1 MGEIGQENIVPGQ
14 KVLPG
19 MAEEL
24 GYETIMLKPWL
35 ERFCWE
41 YVFRGDN
48 GARAYKAVKPTV
60 KDSTTRVE
68 ASKLLT
74 NPDVIG
80 RIAQIKAEQRRRFQV
95 QADDLVEYHGR
106 VLKVDRTTYLDEV
119 FNRPKSIEEIR
130 EIDPEALSILEFECQ
145 KDKDGSPVVLFKIP
159 RRHESAV
166 EMARIMGLHKD
177 GVNAAKEGA
186 AGLADLLNE
195 ISGRHEHRD
204 IVKEKGCGQF

>member
-1 MGEIGQENIVPGQ
+1 MDPKQPINTVTGQT
-14 KVLPG
+14 VLPG

-24 GYETIMLKPWL
+24 GYEVIELKPVQ

-48 GARAYKAVKPTV
+48 GARAYKAVKPNV
-60 KDSTTRVE
+60 KNSTARVE

-74 NPDVIG
+74 NPDILR

-95 QADDLVEYHGR
+95 SADDLLEYHGK
-106 VLKVDRTTYLDEV
+106 VLKVDRTSYLNEATV
-119 FNRPKSIEEIR
+119 TPERIEEIR
-130 EIDPEALSILEFECQ
+130 ELDPDALSILEFECQ
-145 KDKDGSPVVLFKIP
+145 KDKDGEPVVLFKIP
-159 RRHESAV
+159 KRHDSAV

-186 AGLADLLNE
+186 GVLTELLNE

-204 IVKEKGCGQF
+204 IVKQKGGVAQ